1 MSGVASRLWGWDWA
15 AAARTATSDHTPEQ
29 IPGFIQFAH
38 PKSSVVFQSSG
49 GWLLCPVSCPQH
61 QPQSMQGGLHPYLQ
75 GITCVVYTAPLLT
88 LKPFL
93 EGNFLVL
100 CKNLNHTLKQ
110 AQGLTVLATLI
121 WIKEY
126 KPPWLEAS
134 QYFFQKCTY
143 QSRYEPGQSY

>member
-1 MSGVASRLWGWDWA
+1 MEWPAGCEAEIGQQQQGQQHLTTPQSKSLGLFSLPTPSQVWCSR
-15 AAARTATSDHTPEQ
+15 AREGGCCVQ
-29 IPGFIQFAH
+29 
-38 PKSSVVFQSSG
+38 SVQLS
-49 GWLLCPVSCPQH
+49 QH

-121 WIKEY
+121 
-126 KPPWLEAS
+126 
-134 QYFFQKCTY
+134 
-143 QSRYEPGQSY
+143 